1 VEALYR
7 PTSGDAGDEG
17 DAGETPVN
25 GGNALEVGDAM
36 QSLISSAPAT
46 PVVVNCR
53 RGKSE
58 TCLSN

>member
-46 PVVVNCR
+46 PVVVNC
-53 RGKSE
+53 
-58 TCLSN
+58 